1 MYRPEGWTAL
11 DAVNSSSTRPGNVTS
26 NIVVVDNN
34 WWGNWIYRAFNVAY
48 ADRTNLADSDPRNNP
63 NQKTLCE
70 ELKSGFAIYL
80 PKK

>member
-1 MYRPEGWTAL
+1 MKE
-11 DAVNSSSTRPGNVTS
+11 AVNN
-26 NIVVVDNN
+26 
-34 WWGNWIYRAFNVAY
+34 AY
-48 ADRTNLADSDPRNNP
+48 ATPYAVTLSTYPPDGTNLADSDPRNNP